1 MAITKCLIG
10 VPPVNRFTV
19 APRALSQCGAQRR
32 MVRAAWMETIM
43 SKTNDTSKL
52 GRAPQVREL
61 RDDELNAVSGG
72 GNANLYTAEVD
83 TGRRVRKQLS

>member
-1 MAITKCLIG
+1 MAITKCPI
-10 VPPVNRFTV
+10 
-19 APRALSQCGAQRR
+19 CGATGEPVHSGGESVESVCPHRRR
-32 MVRAAWMETIM
+32 MVRAAWVETIM

-72 GNANLYTAEVD
+72 GNAKLYTAEVD
-83 TGRRVRKQLS
+83 TGRRVQK